1 MNILKNMEA
10 IFIVAVALA
19 CATAFAAPAPV
30 RAPAQPAAASN
41 AKMIKVVITGKRLT
55 AAQKARQPA

>member
-10 IFIVAVALA
+10 IFIVAVALS

-30 RAPAQPAAASN
+30 QARAPQAASN

-55 AAQKARQPA
+55 AAQKAQLPA

>member
-10 IFIVAVALA
+10 IFIVTVALA
-19 CATAFAAPAPV
+19 CATAFAAPAPA

-55 AAQKARQPA
+55 AAQKARQAT

>member
-10 IFIVAVALA
+10 IFIVTVALA
-19 CATAFAAPAPV
+19 CATAFAAPAPA
-30 RAPAQPAAASN
+30 RGPAQPAAASN

-55 AAQKARQPA
+55 AAQKARQAT